1 LRLLAWCEAVLDE
14 TSIHFFPLFIWTDRN
29 FSLRFRAMNWH
40 ELSHGLASY
49 LCVVLIITVHE
60 FGHAWM
66 ANRCGDDTARLLG
79 RITLNPVAH
88 IDLVGT
94 VILPLLVV
102 VLIATGSGGVAS
114 FIIGWGKP
122 VPVNPFNFRYRIR
135 DDILVAMAGPA
146 MNVVLAIIAMGVA
159 RIAFAADVSIIVEA
173 AFNLTIIS
181 MFLCFFTLMPVPP
194 LDGSHVMK
202 YLVGLSHETFMNL
215 CRYGFF
221 IVIVLIQIPFVRRIL
236 ANATEGSFEML
247 HRLYRF

>member
-1 LRLLAWCEAVLDE
+1 MTWYE
-14 TSIHFFPLFIWTDRN
+14 I
-29 FSLRFRAMNWH
+29 
-40 ELSHGLASY
+40 SHGLASY

-88 IDLVGT
+88 IDLIGT
-94 VILPLLVV
+94 IILPLIVV
-102 VLIATGSGGVAS
+102 FLIATGSTQAAG

-122 VPVNPFNFRYRIR
+122 VPVNPFNFRHRIR

-159 RIAFAADVSIIVEA
+159 RIAFAVNADIIVES
-173 AFNLTIIS
+173 AFQLTIIS
-181 MFLCFFTLMPVPP
+181 MFLCFFNLMPVPP

-202 YLVGLSHETFMNL
+202 YLAGLSQETFMAL
-215 CRYGFF
+215 CRYGLIMVI
-221 IVIVLIQIPFVRRIL
+221 IVIQIPFVRKGL
-236 ANATEGSFEML
+236 AIATYGSFEML
-247 HRLYRF
+247 RSFYRF